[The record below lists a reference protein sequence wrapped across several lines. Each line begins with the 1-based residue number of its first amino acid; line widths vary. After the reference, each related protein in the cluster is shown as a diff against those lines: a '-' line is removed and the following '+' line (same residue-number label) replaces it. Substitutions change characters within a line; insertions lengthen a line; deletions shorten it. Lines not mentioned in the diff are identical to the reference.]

1 MARLLSFAL
10 GLVAGARACS
20 NILVTKGASADGRAH
35 VSYNADDAALIGAVS
50 HWPGRRHPPGATRDV
65 YSWDSGKFLG
75 AIPEPETTLNVVGN
89 ANEAGVVIGET
100 THGGLA
106 LLSNVGKTGANGT
119 LLDYGSLIW
128 ITLQRARTAREAVE
142 TMVALCE
149 TYGYASD
156 LEGFSITDGDEVWYM
171 ELTGRGDFDPHGV
184 LYVALRVPD
193 GAILAHANQARIQ
206 RWLPCDDA
214 SACRASPDL
223 VDFLVARGLYPADAD
238 PALASFS
245 DAVDPVTFAGAR
257 FCEARVWDVFRR
269 ASSAFDAAGYLDYAR
284 GVDLSTRMPLWIE
297 PSRKLGRGDVH
308 ALMSSH
314 FEDTWFDPAVDV
326 GAAAEHAPYRW
337 NGLEWALGNAS
348 YVNERVVGTQYTAWH
363 FVASVAPSDAGV
375 PAPMRAVLWFGAD
388 DHSWSPKIPIHGGA
402 RDVHRSYDDGDCAGR
417 SACRRA
423 LGLPGTTTEFSLD
436 NAWWLSTIV
445 ADQVYTRYDRAAPTV
460 LAAKEALDARL
471 AARLADAEAA
481 ATALFAAGDAG
492 AALAVLDAH
501 AVAAGALA
509 SETWLGLWQTLL
521 VAYVDGRVTTVD
533 EDDEVCG
540 CAKESAAFT
549 DAWKTKV
556 VADTGDKYLAR
567 SDAKTDD
574 DGRPKTMLRS
584 ARAELPRRHHAFPA
598 RTKTSIRGVVA

>member
-1 MARLLSFAL
+1 MARLLSFAF
-10 GLVAGARACS
+10 GLAAGARACS

-50 HWPGRRHPPGATRDV
+50 RWPGRRHPPGRRATSQLGQRKVPGRD
-65 YSWDSGKFLG
+65 
-75 AIPEPETTLNVVGN
+75 PEPETTLNVVGN

-128 ITLQRARTAREAVE
+128 ITLQRARTAREAVA
-142 TMVALCE
+142 TMVSLCE

-156 LEGFSITDGDEVWYM
+156 LEG
-171 ELTGRGDFDPHGV
+171 L
-184 LYVALRVPD
+184 
-193 GAILAHANQARIQ
+193 ARIQ

-337 NGLEWALGNAS
+337 NGL
-348 YVNERVVGTQYTAWH
+348 
-363 FVASVAPSDAGV
+363 D
-375 PAPMRAVLWFGAD
+375 
-388 DHSWSPKIPIHGGA
+388 
-402 RDVHRSYDDGDCAGR
+402 
-417 SACRRA
+417 
-423 LGLPGTTTEFSLD
+423 
-436 NAWWLSTIV
+436 TIV
-445 ADQVYTRYDRAAPTV
+445 ADQVYTRTTAAPTV

-492 AALAVLDAH
+492 AALA
-501 AVAAGALA
+501 
-509 SETWLGLWQTLL
+509 TLL

-556 VADTGDKYLAR
+556 VADTGDEYLAR

>member
-75 AIPEPETTLNVVGN
+75 VIPEPEATLNVVGN

-119 LLDYGSLIW
+119 LLDYG
-128 ITLQRARTAREAVE
+128 
-142 TMVALCE
+142 
-149 TYGYASD
+149 D

-193 GAILAHANQARIQ
+193 GMVLAHANQARIQ
-206 RWLPCDDA
+206 RWLPCDNA

-269 ASSAFDAAGYLDYAR
+269 
-284 GVDLSTRMPLWIE
+284 V

-584 ARAELPRRHHAFPA
+584 ARAELPRRH
-598 RTKTSIRGVVA
+598 RGSAPDSMRSPTQPRASQKASASATAPSNVSPSSLAQP

>member
-10 GLVAGARACS
+10 GLAAGARAFS

-65 YSWDSGKFLG
+65 YSWDSGDFLG
-75 AIPEPETTLNVVGN
+75 VIPEPETTLNVVGN

-223 VDFLVARGLYPADAD
+223 VDFLVAR
-238 PALASFS
+238 ASTRRTRTRRS
-245 DAVDPVTFAGAR
+245 RASPTPWIR
-257 FCEARVWDVFRR
+257 DVRRR
-269 ASSAFDAAGYLDYAR
+269 AVLRGAGLGRLPPRVGLRRRGIPRYAR
-284 GVDLSTRMPLWIE
+284 GVDLSARMPLWIE

-326 GAAAEHAPYRW
+326 GAAEHAPYRW

-375 PAPMRAVLWFGAD
+375 PAPMRAVL
-388 DHSWSPKIPIHGGA
+388 
-402 RDVHRSYDDGDCAGR
+402 C
-417 SACRRA
+417 
-423 LGLPGTTTEFSLD
+423 
-436 NAWWLSTIV
+436 TIV

-501 AVAAGALA
+501 AVAAGALV

-598 RTKTSIRGVVA
+598 RAKASIRGVVA